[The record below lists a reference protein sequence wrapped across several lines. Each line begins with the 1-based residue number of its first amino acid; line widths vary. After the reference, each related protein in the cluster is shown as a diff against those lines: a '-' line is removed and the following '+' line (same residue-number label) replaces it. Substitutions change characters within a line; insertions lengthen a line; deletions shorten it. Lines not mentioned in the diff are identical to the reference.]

1 MERRKQAAGVEVKL
15 CFDKNIVVAAS
26 LDQRPCRSCFEVIVD
41 KLLLLAEKLVGHQKE
56 DKLGNL
62 VAAVAAVGE
71 IRVDPLEAVEM
82 DIQVAPLVVVRDIG
96 PSVDFDSHKAAVVPF
111 QTYQAFLVA
120 FRAVACRAFPVA
132 SLVVASLVVAF
143 LALAFVDNH
152 LRKVAIVAF
161 EDIPSQTVELLPDSR
176 RTGSVDLAENNN
188 LHINVTLFP
197 ISRLTTH
204 IRIHVN
210 VFNCCETLT
219 EDTTQYSHDNRVE
232 MKTRLLSFTIA
243 LRMNSTTN
251 KRMRSKLRE
260 SLAIDVVYRH
270 KKLCDKR
277 HRVRERRRS
286 NTT

>member
-26 LDQRPCRSCFEVIVD
+26 LDQRPCRSCLEVIVD

-62 VAAVAAVGE
+62 VAAVWE
-71 IRVDPLEAVEM
+71 IRVDPLEVVEM

-96 PSVDFDSHKAAVVPF
+96 PSVDFDSHKAAVAPF
-111 QTYQAFLVA
+111 QAYQAFLVA
-120 FRAVACRAFPVA
+120 FRAVACRAFLVA

-161 EDIPSQTVELLPDSR
+161 EDIQSQTVELLPDSR

-197 ISRLTTH
+197 ISRLITH

-270 KKLCDKR
+270 KKFCDNR